1 MIQSIYDWLLLKL
14 LVEIDASSKIT
25 PLTSHKEIKSI
36 VEMSKLE
43 GQDLS
48 GSIPPHK
55 ALN

>member
-14 LVEIDASSKIT
+14 LVGIDASSKTT

-36 VEMSKLE
+36 VEMSKLV